1 MIRFTEP
8 SNIPYRQSLLACIT
22 LVLLVTPVYFF
33 NYGQTY
39 GAGFQAPLFRY
50 QDTML
55 GSFLVFFTNDIYQV
69 LTGGYQGMVAY
80 SRLIG
85 VAGTC
90 LMIASVILL
99 VFDRY
104 TRGMGTTFS
113 GVLVI
118 ISAWVYLVSII
129 VHYGVLFS
137 GPSGTAFPVG
147 IPLFLLVGYWLYQ
160 QGKIRAHAWNIPGE
174 G

>member
-1 MIRFTEP
+1 MHHACP
-8 SNIPYRQSLLACIT
+8 LSLH
-22 LVLLVTPVYFF
+22 PVYFF

-55 GSFLVFFTNDIYQV
+55 GSFFVFFTNDIYQV
-69 LTGGYQGMVAY
+69 VTGGYQGMTAY

-99 VFDRY
+99 FFDRY
-104 TRGMGTTFS
+104 THGRGTKFS
-113 GVLVI
+113 GILII
-118 ISAWVYLVSII
+118 ISACVYLVSII
-129 VHYGVLFS
+129 VHYGVMFS
-137 GPSGTAFPVG
+137 DPSGTAFPVG

-160 QGKIRAHAWNIPGE
+160 QGKIRARTGNIPGE